1 MVYVGFVVAT
11 EIESSHIQCQPNED
25 GCCRVNEKLPQVLM
39 IMCVCVLLS
48 ERIDCSCLNSVD
60 RTTWHKPELCTAL
73 CVCV

>member
-39 IMCVCVLLS
+39 IMCVCIIEWKDWLQL
-48 ERIDCSCLNSVD
+48 
-60 RTTWHKPELCTAL
+60 P
-73 CVCV
+73 